1 MNDDKNDGLLVPID
15 FNNVS
20 GGRRE
25 SRIDK
30 YAKRSS
36 QMFIPFSV
44 VDFRHSQA
52 LTPASPRYPMQTL
65 QEGGRGLARID
76 SIDTITAEKQEA
88 AVHEEEVL
96 GSTEIYDKDGN
107 IRLVPVSEGP
117 QMDPKRIGRL
127 TVTIKTP
134 TPDPKD
140 PLNLPEWRKWLAVAS
155 LCFFGSVSL
164 AAEIAVAGL
173 LPVFILEY
181 SGVDPASTLKH
192 ADLKGDPNPLAIVPS
207 GVTPVSLTSVSLLA
221 TIPMLSN
228 GVATYLLVPLTAA
241 IGRRPVLI
249 LTSAFS
255 WGGGFWAGYSKSLT
269 SHIAARVFHGLG
281 SGAVEALL
289 PLIVQDMMFLHK
301 RNKAVASIIA
311 SQGPMIM
318 LFGILGP
325 YIAVNWD
332 WRWIYWIT
340 SAVGVLSWMMLIL
353 FVPETLR
360 QRSKAELAGHQ
371 LWPIAAGED
380 RTQLDYATYGART
393 RWDDLGFFQSG
404 THWKDAGLQI
414 IATLKTTMFP
424 AVLWCTLLQVAFGMV
439 MGATGQATS
448 FALLAAGVPFE
459 LTGLS
464 QIPQILSTIVIFV
477 VGGPVADSVS
487 LWISKKKGGRE
498 AEHQLP
504 NLILPIFFAI
514 TGALVFGYA
523 DQNHLH
529 YAVLLLGTFFLMT
542 STLITAPIVQNYVIE
557 SYPQW
562 AGPVLVNVSTLR
574 VFISFPLNTQVTTWL
589 QELGP
594 MKFTV
599 YLSIM
604 LLVVSTGIPILF
616 IFGKRLRI
624 KTSDKVSKRQ

>member
-1 MNDDKNDGLLVPID
+1 MNDDKNDGFLVPID
-15 FNNVS
+15 FSNVS

-44 VDFRHSQA
+44 VDFRHSKA
-52 LTPASPRYPMQTL
+52 LTPASPRYPMQAL

-76 SIDTITAEKQEA
+76 SIDTIMAEKQEA

-107 IRLVPVSEGP
+107 IRLVPVSRALP
-117 QMDPKRIGRL
+117 VDPKSLPRL
-127 TVTIKTP
+127 TVALKTP

-140 PLNLPEWRKWLAVAS
+140 PLNLPEGRKWLAVAS

-181 SGVDPASTLKH
+181 SGVDPASILKH
-192 ADLKGDPNPLAIVPS
+192 ADLKGNPDPLSVVPP
-207 GVTPVSLTSVSLLA
+207 GLTPVSLTSVSLLA

-255 WGGGFWAGYSKSLT
+255 WGGGFWAGYSKSLN

-340 SAVGVLSWMMLIL
+340 SAVGVLTWIMLIL

-380 RTQLDYATYGART
+380 RTQLDYATFGART

-404 THWKDAGLQI
+404 THWKNAGLQI
-414 IATLKTTMFP
+414 IDTLKTTMFP

-448 FALLAAGVPFE
+448 FALLAAGIPFE

-464 QIPQILSTIVIFV
+464 QIPQILSTIVVFV

-514 TGALVFGYA
+514 TGALIFGYA

-594 MKFTV
+594 MKFTA

-616 IFGKRLRI
+616 IFGKKLRI
-624 KTSDKVSKRQ
+624 KTSDKVAKRQ

>member
-1 MNDDKNDGLLVPID
+1 MEGDGDDGRLGPAN
-15 FNNVS
+15 FNNATA
-20 GGRRE
+20 GKRE

-36 QMFIPFSV
+36 QMFIPYSV

-52 LTPASPRYPMQTL
+52 PAPRSPAYPSRTL
-65 QEGGRGLARID
+65 QDDERGLTRID
-76 SIDTITAEKQEA
+76 SIDTITAEKQEAAA

-107 IRLVPVSEGP
+107 IRFVP
-117 QMDPKRIGRL
+117 
-127 TVTIKTP
+127 TP

-192 ADLKGDPNPLAIVPS
+192 ADLKGNPDPLGVVPP
-207 GVTPVSLTSVSLLA
+207 GVTPVSLASVSLLA

-228 GVATYLLVPLTAA
+228 GIATYLLVPLTAA
-241 IGRRPVLI
+241 IGRRPVLV

-255 WGGGFWAGYSKSLT
+255 WAGGFWAGYSKSLT

-311 SQGPMIM
+311 SQGPMIV

-340 SAVGVLSWMMLIL
+340 SAVGVLTWIMLIL

-371 LWPIAAGED
+371 LWPVAPGES
-380 RTQLDYATYGART
+380 RTQLDYATYGERT
-393 RWDDLGFFQSG
+393 RWDDIGFFQTG
-404 THWKDAGLQI
+404 THWKDAGKQI
-414 IATLKTTMFP
+414 VDTIKTTMFP
-424 AVLWCTLLQVAFGMV
+424 AVMWCTLLQVAFGMV

-448 FALLAAGVPFE
+448 FALLAAGIPFE

-464 QIPQILSTIVIFV
+464 QIPQILSTVVVFI
-477 VGGPVADSVS
+477 VGGPVADAVS

-504 NLILPIFFAI
+504 NLILPIVMAI

-529 YAVLLLGTFFLMT
+529 YAVLLLGTFLLMT
-542 STLITAPIVQNYVIE
+542 STLISAPIVQNYVIE

-589 QELGP
+589 QQLGP
-594 MKFTV
+594 MMFTV
-599 YLSIM
+599 YLSIV
-604 LLVVSTGIPILF
+604 LLAVSTGIPLLF
-616 IFGKRLRI
+616 FFGKKLRI
-624 KTSDKVSKRQ
+624 KTSEKVTKRQ

>member
-36 QMFIPFSV
+36 QMLIPFSV

-52 LTPASPRYPMQTL
+52 LTPASPRYPMQAL

-107 IRLVPVSEGP
+107 IRLVP
-117 QMDPKRIGRL
+117 
-127 TVTIKTP
+127 TP

-140 PLNLPEWRKWLAVAS
+140 PLNLPEWRNAV
-155 LCFFGSVSL
+155 GSVSL

-192 ADLKGDPNPLAIVPS
+192 ADLKGNPDPLGVVPA

-340 SAVGVLSWMMLIL
+340 SAVGVLTWIMLIL

-380 RTQLDYATYGART
+380 RTQLDYATYGTRT
-393 RWDDLGFFQSG
+393 RWDDLGFFQNG

-448 FALLAAGVPFE
+448 FALLAAGIPFE

-464 QIPQILSTIVIFV
+464 QIPQVLSTIVVFV

-574 VFISFPLNTQVTTWL
+574 VFISFPFNTQVTTWL

-594 MKFTV
+594 MKFTI

-604 LLVVSTGIPILF
+604 LLVVSTGIPLLF
-616 IFGKRLRI
+616 IFGKKLRI
-624 KTSDKVSKRQ
+624 KTSDKVAKRQ

>member
-1 MNDDKNDGLLVPID
+1 MSDDKNDGLLVPID

-36 QMFIPFSV
+36 QMFIPFSI

-65 QEGGRGLARID
+65 QEGGRGLERID

-107 IRLVPVSEGP
+107 IRLVP
-117 QMDPKRIGRL
+117 
-127 TVTIKTP
+127 TP

-181 SGVDPASTLKH
+181 SGVDPAPTLKH
-192 ADLKGDPNPLAIVPS
+192 ADLKGNPNPLAIVPS

-340 SAVGVLSWMMLIL
+340 SAVGVLTWIMLIL

-599 YLSIM
+599 YLSII

-616 IFGKRLRI
+616 IFGKKLRM
-624 KTSDKVSKRQ
+624 KTSDKTAARPIA